1 MSSAPLHYRPMAIIL
16 HWAIAALLIFQL
28 GLGWHMT
35 DMPRSAVMFAAFQ
48 FHKSIGMAILLL
60 SVLRVAVRVASP
72 RPAPVEGPRWQT
84 LLASGVHGLLYLF
97 MIGGPLTGWALVSTA
112 PVAMATL
119 LFHTV
124 PLPHLPISHD
134 WHDGIEAGHSLLA
147 WLGAGLIV
155 LHIGG
160 ALKHQLAARREEWVV
175 PRMMPAHVRSVWG
188 ALVLALGGLGVSF
201 ALPWGIYRAAPVS
214 AAAVT
219 PAPVTP
225 TPVAPVPVAS
235 EAPAVEEAPV
245 AAASAEPDKPLTHDW
260 AIEPGGRLGFS
271 ATVNGGPVEGRF
283 GKWTGKVTY
292 DPDHPEA
299 AKLTVTVQL
308 VSASSGDQTRDGMLQ
323 GPEFFGSSPMGR
335 AVFVA
340 NGFKPAGGSKFA
352 AEGRLS
358 INGVTVP
365 VTLNFDLRIADN
377 AATVKGSARL
387 DRAALH
393 VGTGQWSGTDQIG
406 SEVGLSFN
414 LKAHRK

>member
-1 MSSAPLHYRPMAIIL
+1 MSNTPLRYRPMAIIL
-16 HWAIAALLIFQL
+16 HWAIAALLVFQL
-28 GLGWHMT
+28 GLGWHMA

-60 SVLRVAVRVASP
+60 SLLRVAVRVVLH

-112 PVAMATL
+112 SVAVPTL
-119 LFHTV
+119 LFHAI
-124 PLPHLPISHD
+124 PLPHLPISHG

-147 WLGAGLIV
+147 WLGAGLIA

-188 ALVLALGGLGVSF
+188 AVVLALGALGVSF
-201 ALPWGIYRAAPVS
+201 ALPLVIYRAGPV
-214 AAAVT
+214 AAA
-219 PAPVTP
+219 
-225 TPVAPVPVAS
+225 PVAPVVPVAS
-235 EAPAVEEAPV
+235 QAPPVEETPV

-292 DPDHPEA
+292 DPDHPQT
-299 AKLTVTVQL
+299 AKLAVTVQL
-308 VSASSGDQTRDGMLQ
+308 ASASSGDQTRDSMLQ

-335 AVFVA
+335 AVFTA
-340 NGFKPAGGSKFA
+340 SGFKPLGGDKFSA
-352 AEGRLS
+352 DGALA
-358 INGVTVP
+358 INGVKVP
-365 VTLNFDLRIADN
+365 VTLLFDLKVAEDK
-377 AATVKGSARL
+377 ATVKGSAKL
-387 DRAALH
+387 DRIALH
-393 VGTGQWSGTDQIG
+393 VGTGQWSATDQIG
-406 SEVGLSFN
+406 AEVGLSFS
-414 LKAHRK
+414 LKAHRL

>member
-1 MSSAPLHYRPMAIIL
+1 MSNTPLRYRPMAIIL
-16 HWAIAALLIFQL
+16 HWAIAALLLFQL
-28 GLGWHMT
+28 GLGWHMA

-60 SVLRVAVRVASP
+60 SLLRVAVRVASP

-84 LLASGVHGLLYLF
+84 RLASGVHGLLYLF

-112 PVAMATL
+112 SVAVPTL

-124 PLPHLPISHD
+124 PLPHLPISHG

-147 WLGAGLIV
+147 WLGAGLIA

-188 ALVLALGGLGVSF
+188 AVVLALGVLGIAF
-201 ALPWGIYRAAPVS
+201 ALPWVLYRAPS
-214 AAAVT
+214 AAAAPFAPAA
-219 PAPVTP
+219 PAP
-225 TPVAPVPVAS
+225 AAS
-235 EAPAVEEAPV
+235 EAPPVEETPV
-245 AAASAEPDKPLTHDW
+245 ATASAEPDKPLTHDW

-292 DPDHPEA
+292 DPDHPQA
-299 AKLTVTVQL
+299 AKLAVTVQL
-308 VSASSGDQTRDGMLQ
+308 ASASSGDQTRDSMLQ

-335 AVFVA
+335 AVFTA
-340 NGFKPAGGSKFA
+340 SGFKPLGSGKFSA
-352 AEGRLS
+352 DGALA
-358 INGVTVP
+358 INGVKVP
-365 VTLNFDLRIADN
+365 VTLNFDLKIAEDK
-377 AATVKGSARL
+377 ATVKGSARL
-387 DRAALH
+387 DRIALH
-393 VGTGQWSGTDQIG
+393 VGTGQWSATDQIG
-406 SEVGLSFN
+406 AEVGLSFS
-414 LKAHRK
+414 LKAHRL